1 MTHSFDV
8 WHQVARGY
16 RRPLPK
22 ELPLPLQH
30 IITDCWA
37 QDPQAR
43 PDMEDGLQRLQAM
56 EASGVFGSP
65 EVPREGFSSCA
76 GCCIM

>member
-1 MTHSFDV
+1 MTHGCYV

-16 RRPLPK
+16 RRLLPK
-22 ELPLPLQH
+22 DLPLPLQH

-43 PDMEDGLQRLQAM
+43 PDMEDVLQRLQAM
-56 EASGVFGSP
+56 EASGVFG
-65 EVPREGFSSCA
+65 VPQDARESFSSCA